1 MEIKRN
7 GAYRITILIGNYA
20 IKIANFLHSQKAFVY
35 GCYCN
40 ISERT
45 YCITYKD
52 YDVPAYGYEEYQ
64 NHYEKVAPS
73 LFCSWLGIFQI
84 QKRCE
89 VLNRDLTLEE
99 IEKYKYLHNG
109 DIKKENF
116 GYHKGK
122 LVCLDYP

>member
-1 MEIKRN
+1 MEIKTN

-40 ISERT
+40 ISERA
-45 YCITYKD
+45 YCITYN
-52 YDVPAYGYEEYQ
+52 EYQ

-99 IEKYKYLHNG
+99 IEEYKYLHNG

-116 GYHKGK
+116 GYYEGE